1 MVDYFKDKPGE
12 LPGGD
17 EPGAPRD
24 ISSWRDIYVTAKKLV
39 AKCVHKEKE
48 FGWARA
54 GMSTHPRD
62 FSPTRSLIIHR
73 VYFLPNFSSCR
84 LHSDWI
90 SRNRLGNWD
99 FCVGHQLEYRSR
111 DRRWN
116 LQQRLSR
123 LAPNRSALIASKFKA
138 KDFGAETVTMVSN
151 FEWGGPQ
158 IWYSKRYLI
167 TLEDEQFSLK
177 TVGALLSNPCTL
189 FVNVL
194 CLARHYLDISADLK
208 S

>member
-1 MVDYFKDKPGE
+1 MFIRRRNS
-12 LPGGD
+12 GGR
-17 EPGAPRD
+17 GQVWAPIQE
-24 ISSWRDIYVTAKKLV
+24 ISLLRGVWSYTAFISYL
-39 AKCVHKEKE
+39 
-48 FGWARA
+48 
-54 GMSTHPRD
+54 
-62 FSPTRSLIIHR
+62 
-73 VYFLPNFSSCR
+73 NFSSCR